1 MPKKQR
7 KETQAEQSA
16 RFKAEV
22 QKLIDAGELNPT
34 EADEALDRLVSASHS
49 DGACQSTTKRPKPN

>member
-1 MPKKQR
+1 MPKQKR

-22 QKLIDAGELNPT
+22 QKLIDAGELDPT
-34 EADEALDRLVSASHS
+34 EAENLLEKIVTRRARSA
-49 DGACQSTTKRPKPN
+49 